1 MEPRDSK
8 EAEVVTKPPIDWV
21 ERTGS
26 FVAGLITFL
35 EARLAERRAQ
45 AHNLPSAAAQI
56 AVAEVD
62 AVHSILEDVIPKAY
76 DREYGA
82 GFDDAAMVAGDVL
95 ARLAAAYESHP
106 DYQEGWRP

>member
-1 MEPRDSK
+1 M
-8 EAEVVTKPPIDWV
+8 I
-21 ERTGS
+21 
-26 FVAGLITFL
+26 FL

-45 AHNLPSAAAQI
+45 AHDLPMAQAQT

-62 AVHSILEDVIPKAY
+62 AIQSILEDVIPKAY

-82 GFDDAAMVAGDVL
+82 GFDDAAEAAWDVA
-95 ARLAAAYESHP
+95 ARLAVPYERHP